1 MSAAANDMLVETIA
15 GKAARVVR
23 APWFDSRR
31 DAALTAF
38 RAHGVPHRRV
48 EEWKYSD
55 LRAALEA
62 RTAVGKIASPKNSF
76 AGIAGTRFDFVDGKL
91 VTATD
96 AAPATVEAFDFSNL
110 KTAPE
115 WVRRH
120 LGKTGADGMAAASL
134 ALMEGGIALHVAS
147 GVTVEEPVHLNFTS
161 ANPHHARV
169 LIAMED
175 RASLTLIESHAN
187 ASALANLGVEIVLGE
202 NAELTHVRLAEGAA
216 EAVQVQEMAVSA
228 AAGSQYRAHFAD
240 LGAKLSRLEIGIAL
254 AGEGAEANLSGVSVV
269 SDGRHADVTTR
280 IDHVAGHTQSVQ
292 LFKNA
297 AGGKSRAVYQGKIS
311 VHEGADGS
319 DSRQTAK
326 ALLLGSHA
334 EADLKPELEILADD
348 VKCAHGAAVGDL
360 DSEALF
366 YLRARGIP
374 ETEARGLLIRAFL
387 EDAVDEIENE
397 SIRAA
402 VWRAVEAALVQ
413 ATGAQP

>member
-1 MSAAANDMLVETIA
+1 MSLATDGMLIETIA
-15 GKAARVVR
+15 GKAARVAR
-23 APWFDSRR
+23 APWFDARR

-38 RAHGVPHRRV
+38 RAKGVPHRRV

-62 RTAVGKIASPKNSF
+62 GTAVGKIASPKNPF
-76 AGIAGTRFDFVDGKL
+76 AGIAGTRFDFIDGKL

-96 AAPATVEAFDFSNL
+96 AAPATMEAFDLANL

-134 ALMEGGIALHVAS
+134 ALMEGGIALHVGS
-147 GVTVEEPVHLNFTS
+147 GVTVEEPVHLNFIS
-161 ANPHHARV
+161 AKPHHARV

-187 ASALANLGVEIVLGE
+187 ASTLANLGIEIVLGE
-202 NAELTHVRLAEGAA
+202 NTALTHVRLAEGAA

-228 AAGSQYRAHFAD
+228 AAGSQYRAHFVD
-240 LGAKLSRLEIGIAL
+240 LGTKLSRLEIGIAL
-254 AGEGAEANLSGVSVV
+254 TGEGAEANLSGVSVL

-280 IDHVAGHTQSVQ
+280 IDHIAGHTQSVQ

-297 AGGKSRAVYQGKIS
+297 AGGRSRAVYQGKIS
-311 VHEGADGS
+311 VHKGADGS

-326 ALLLGSHA
+326 ALLLGPHA
-334 EADLKPELEILADD
+334 EADLKPELEIFADD
-348 VKCAHGAAVGDL
+348 VKCAHGAAAGDL
-360 DSEALF
+360 DREALF
-366 YLRARGIP
+366 YLRSRGIP
-374 ETEARGLLIRAFL
+374 EAEGRNLLIHAFL
-387 EDAVDEIENE
+387 EDAVGEIENE
-397 SIRAA
+397 KIRAA
-402 VWRAVEAALVQ
+402 AWKTVEAALMRASE
-413 ATGAQP
+413 AT